1 MRYVS
6 MILFSTIIFSCK
18 STAPIYDNS
27 WPVERYLR
35 VASQYS
41 EKKMYKEALNTYDQ
55 VFMRFSDKV
64 VKVNIA
70 EYEQGFVYFKMGKYN
85 IAMKSFETVLSR
97 FEDSLTANYFTKK
110 DEWLRILA
118 KKMIDKCDRKI
129 NHKKYAKLEKEA
141 KLKAKQEKYEQD
153 RIAKRAAIEAE
164 DEMRATKKKEKEEAK
179 KAKKEADLAK
189 KEAKKASN
197 KEKEVAD
204 SKPSSSG
211 EKE

>member
-1 MRYVS
+1 MRYVL
-6 MILFSTIIFSCK
+6 MILFITIIFSCQSSK
-18 STAPIYDNS
+18 PVYDNS

-179 KAKKEADLAK
+179 KAKKDADLAK